1 MAQSQQTLAA
11 IGLAAAAA
19 ETATA
24 TQAATAMAAVKC
36 STFGEGS

>member
-1 MAQSQQTLAA
+1 MAQSQQTLTA

-24 TQAATAMAAVKC
+24 MAAVKC
-36 STFGEGS
+36 STFG

>member
-24 TQAATAMAAVKC
+24 TAMAAVKC
-36 STFGEGS
+36 STFG

>member
-11 IGLAAAAA
+11 IGLATAA
-19 ETATA
+19 ETVTA

-36 STFGEGS
+36 STFG